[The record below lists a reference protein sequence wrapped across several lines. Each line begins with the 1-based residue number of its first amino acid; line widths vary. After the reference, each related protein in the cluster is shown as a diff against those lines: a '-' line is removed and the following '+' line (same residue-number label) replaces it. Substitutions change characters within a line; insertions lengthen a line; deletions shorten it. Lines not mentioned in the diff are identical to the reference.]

1 MNKVFEIT
9 QVSNNSVIIKDNNN
23 NNLCRAR
30 KIKVKMLLNLIKILT
45 EKKNA
50 SVDSKRA
57 IILKHEDVKQDN
69 IT

>member
-1 MNKVFEIT
+1 
-9 QVSNNSVIIKDNNN
+9 
-23 NNLCRAR
+23 
-30 KIKVKMLLNLIKILT
+30 MLLNLIKILT

-57 IILKHEDVKQDN
+57 IILKYEDVKQDN